1 MPLHVRIQYMYICMN
16 VCIIYFFSLNHFRVL
31 EVSCP
36 YTPKYFSVYML
47 GARKSILLHNLSA
60 VINSGNL
67 SLILH
72 CYLTYSSY
80 SNFINYFN
88 GMLYSYMYFLPGL
101 GSKSTYG
108 IKLSSFFTLCW
119 SVMVSSIFPWSWH
132 FLKMTSQ
139 VFNRMSF
146 SYETNIFLTGG
157 YVGNRVRSGSE
168 QRLHR

>member
-1 MPLHVRIQYMYICMN
+1 MLGGMWLEPLTPALFKMSTAYTRTHTYAFTCTDTVYVYMYECMYH
-16 VCIIYFFSLNHFRVL
+16 IFFSLNHFRVL

-108 IKLSSFFTLCW
+108 IKLSSFFTLC
-119 SVMVSSIFPWSWH
+119 
-132 FLKMTSQ
+132 
-139 VFNRMSF
+139 
-146 SYETNIFLTGG
+146 
-157 YVGNRVRSGSE
+157 
-168 QRLHR
+168 